1 MNGTTAANPPL
12 LQCTGLYKS
21 YGRGNVL
28 NGIDLTVSRG
38 RIVGLLGPN
47 GSGKTTLLKL
57 IAGLLTP
64 TAGVSYLPERTYFD
78 DSMTVA
84 DTVTLFCD
92 FYEDFDREKAYE
104 LIDRMG
110 VPYGAKFLTLSKGT
124 KEKLQL
130 ILVMSRRAELY
141 LLDEPIGGVDPA
153 ARDFILDVILSG
165 FDRRSTIILSTHL
178 IYDIERVLDDAVIIS
193 QGGIFLAD
201 SCGNIRSRTGGTV
214 NDLFR
219 EVFRC

>member
-1 MNGTTAANPPL
+1 
-12 LQCTGLYKS
+12 
-21 YGRGNVL
+21 
-28 NGIDLTVSRG
+28 
-38 RIVGLLGPN
+38 
-47 GSGKTTLLKL
+47 
-57 IAGLLTP
+57 
-64 TAGVSYLPERTYFD
+64 
-78 DSMTVA
+78 
-84 DTVTLFCD
+84 
-92 FYEDFDREKAYE
+92 
-104 LIDRMG
+104 
-110 VPYGAKFLTLSKGT
+110 
-124 KEKLQL
+124 
-130 ILVMSRRAELY
+130 MSRRAELY